1 MICDNLLACSTTQAR
16 TKSVGA
22 NFPRDDLGRG
32 GHNDQ
37 DPVVSSRRGLIDGV
51 VARRARGEPDIHS
64 HSGAQDASSAS
75 KSPYAGNG
83 SRGIELQPGA
93 QDAGAAP
100 KSPYAG
106 HGPRGFEFHSVALM
120 LISSVIVERGLV

>member
-37 DPVVSSRRGLIDGV
+37 DPVVSRRRGLIDGV

-64 HSGAQDASSAS
+64 HSGAQDASAAS
-75 KSPYAGNG
+75 KSPYEGNG
-83 SRGIELQPGA
+83 SRGIELQPR
-93 QDAGAAP
+93 AP
-100 KSPYAG
+100 DVGCPSQSPYAG
-106 HGPRGFEFHSVALM
+106 NGPRGIELHSVALT
-120 LISSVIVERGLV
+120 RA